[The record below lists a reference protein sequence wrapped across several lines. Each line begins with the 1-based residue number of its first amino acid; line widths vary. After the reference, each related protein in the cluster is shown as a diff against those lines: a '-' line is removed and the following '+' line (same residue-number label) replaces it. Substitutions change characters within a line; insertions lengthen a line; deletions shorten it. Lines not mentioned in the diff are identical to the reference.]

1 MSLTRPLKHLV
12 ASKKHIFYD
21 MTHDFLEKLTQ
32 FAPDA
37 SGGLVRFLRSF
48 IDFLPCFTG

>member
-1 MSLTRPLKHLV
+1 MSLTRPLKYLV
-12 ASKKHIFYD
+12 ASKTYFYD